1 MQITV
6 LEVLENAEFSL
17 IYGLTPFQKELA
29 LNQLQ
34 KALRQLEENPDA
46 KALFEDR
53 SE

>member
-1 MQITV
+1 MQTV
-6 LEVLENAEFSL
+6 LEVLENAEFNL
-17 IYGLTPFQKELA
+17 IYGLTPQKELA

-46 KALFEDR
+46 NALFDDR